1 MPPTAPIQIIGSYI
15 SPYVRKVLVCLH
27 EKGIAYEID
36 PIVPFFGDERFSRV
50 SPVRR
55 IPVLIDDAV
64 TLCDSSVICQY
75 LEDRHPAPQLYPA
88 DVTARA
94 QARWLEE
101 YADTAMTE
109 GMGPIVFERIVKPGF
124 LGQPTDATKLEQL
137 LAVASER
144 WFGKPATV
152 TGQPIPAVLDWL
164 ESQLPTD
171 RDSVLARF
179 SIADVALG
187 AHLSWLGLA
196 GFELDEGS
204 WPRTAR
210 YRRALEARPSFKA
223 TAV

>member
-1 MPPTAPIQIIGSYI
+1 MTLKLYGVPQ
-15 SPYVRKVLVCLH
+15 SPFVRKARIALE
-27 EKGIAYEID
+27 EKGLPYELEAPD
-36 PIVPFFGDERFSRV
+36 PDLHPMGKM
-50 SPVRR
+50 
-55 IPVLIDDAV
+55 PVLRDGDRV
-64 TLCDSSVICQY
+64 VPDSSVICAY
-75 LEDRHPAPQLYPA
+75 LEKAHPGTRLYPEDPA
-88 DVTARA
+88 DYARA
-94 QARWLEE
+94 LFLEE